1 MNLLIHICS
10 PAIHNS
16 RHVVMNRDQP
26 CYIVNAGFQS
36 DGVKLSTP
44 CRSLVPKGTLYS

>member
-1 MNLLIHICS
+1 MNLLIHILLMLD
-10 PAIHNS
+10 
-16 RHVVMNRDQP
+16 REQP
-26 CYIVNAGFQS
+26 FFWSLLVILLMLDFNQS